1 MAIFVYFHFKR
12 FGNYFNMT
20 ENRRRKREGC
30 FVGVAIHYSSVLG
43 GKFQPEVV
51 VGAFGP
57 QMSDMVL
64 NGLKA
69 WPESISWNS
78 AGDISNILDIHTCT
92 EYQSVK
98 NTKVRHDLFVTVLKY
113 QLSNILKHWI
123 KENEKFLFHNPALQ
137 LRRHI
142 NEQVHKVKF
151 CQFLI
156 NNKATC
162 IYIYIWCMSA
172 IFLVIYKTWVQYL
185 QSSGRGWVCGVGS
198 GLSTCAR
205 LRGPPARG

>member
-1 MAIFVYFHFKR
+1 MCIFI
-12 FGNYFNMT
+12 NYFNMT

-92 EYQSVK
+92 QYQSVK
-98 NTKVRHDLFVTVLKY
+98 NTKVRYDLFVTVLKY

-123 KENEKFLFHNPALQ
+123 KENEKFLSHNPALQ

-205 LRGPPARG
+205 LRGPPVRG